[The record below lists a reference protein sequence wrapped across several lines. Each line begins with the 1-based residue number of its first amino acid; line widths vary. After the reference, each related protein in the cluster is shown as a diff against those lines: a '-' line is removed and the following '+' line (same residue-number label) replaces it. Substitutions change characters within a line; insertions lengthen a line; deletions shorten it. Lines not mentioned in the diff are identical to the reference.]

1 MKLKHLLFL
10 LAIYISLFFIL
21 FPGYCYTIDPDSTG
35 YFSVAEQLAKG
46 DFHNS
51 INGIWAPLGSWILTP
66 FLQFN
71 FDEILTAKYLNG
83 FYGFLSLV
91 AFFYFIKKRISGFLL
106 K

>member
-1 MKLKHLLFL
+1 MKLKHLLS

-21 FPGYCYTIDPDSTG
+21 FPGYRYIIDPDSTG

-51 INGIWAPLGSWILTP
+51 INGIWGPLGSWILTP
-66 FLQFN
+66 FLRLH
-71 FDEILTAKYLNG
+71 FDAILTAKYLKRILCLFKPG
-83 FYGFLSLV
+83 CFFLL
-91 AFFYFIKKRISGFLL
+91 KKRIPGFLL

>member
-1 MKLKHLLFL
+1 MKLKHLLS

-21 FPGYCYTIDPDSTG
+21 FPGYRYIIDPDSTG

-51 INGIWAPLGSWILTP
+51 INGIWAPSGSWILTP

-83 FYGFLSLV
+83 FYVFLSLV
-91 AFFYFIKKRISGFLL
+91 AFFLLKKRIPGFLL